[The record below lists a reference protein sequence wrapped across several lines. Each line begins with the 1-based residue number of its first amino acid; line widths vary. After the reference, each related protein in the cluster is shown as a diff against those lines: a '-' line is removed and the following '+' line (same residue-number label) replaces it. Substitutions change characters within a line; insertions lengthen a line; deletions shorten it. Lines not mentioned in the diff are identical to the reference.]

1 MNMRSDSIRV
11 VGAIAFG
18 ILIGYIGMSFFGY
31 LVALP
36 LPSWALRSPWLV
48 PLLRVIAW
56 VPLSLVAAYTLCKFF
71 KGHTFLFSLLVG
83 AAGLITLVV
92 QWSEYIYSSG
102 FASVVHTLWPEGLF
116 LLVVLPAATVM
127 ASMALNRTQG
137 ASI

>member
-18 ILIGYIGMSFFGY
+18 LLIGHIGMSFFGY

-36 LPSWALRSPWLV
+36 FPSWALRSPWLV

-56 VPLSLVAAYTLCKFF
+56 VPLSLVAAYTLCKLF
-71 KGHTFLFSLLVG
+71 KGHAFLFSLLVG
-83 AAGLITLVV
+83 IAGLTTLVV
-92 QWSEYIYSSG
+92 QSSEYIYSSG
-102 FASVVHTLWPEGLF
+102 FASVFQSLWPEGLF

-127 ASMALNRTQG
+127 TSLALNQTRG
-137 ASI
+137 ARI